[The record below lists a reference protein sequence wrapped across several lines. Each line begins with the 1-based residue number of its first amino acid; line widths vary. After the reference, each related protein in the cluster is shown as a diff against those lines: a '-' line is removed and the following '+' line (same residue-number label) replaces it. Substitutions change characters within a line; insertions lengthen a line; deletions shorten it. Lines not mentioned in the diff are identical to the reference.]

1 MVVFNYSG
9 KEVSAKVV
17 YYGPGLSGKTT
28 NLEHIYGKVPEKQR
42 GKMVSMKTKTDRT
55 LFFDFLPLSAGE
67 INGFKTRFL
76 LYTVPGQV
84 YYNAT
89 RKLVLKGADGVVFVA
104 DSDPELRQA
113 NKESFANLEKN
124 LAEHGMSIESIPL
137 VLQYNKRDVPN
148 AMSIEELNADLNR
161 GDWPVLEA
169 VAIHGDGVFETFKA
183 ITRVVFQKMNE
194 RFTKPGA
201 GPAAAVA
208 PGAAASAAMGA
219 APVERPAAHAAP
231 ASDDDAPASAPQR
244 DPAEEGDVIRLS
256 SMERILGGSG
266 SHGAPHG
273 ASQGA
278 SQGVSHGASHGGSH
292 GAPHGAAHGVAHSS
306 PPHQAH
312 AEDLPASARI
322 MRNAPPST
330 GTGGEDEPW
339 HTHEVRIPVTVAK
352 LQRGKI
358 RLVLEID
365 VIEAPMKVYP
375 RAGVSSA
382 DDYDAHS

>member
-67 INGFKTRFL
+67 VNGFKTRFL

-124 LAEHGMSIESIPL
+124 LAEHGMNIDSIPM

-148 AMSIEELNADLNR
+148 AMTIAELNADLNR
-161 GDWPVLEA
+161 GNWPVLEA

-201 GPAAAVA
+201 GPATATAPALNMGTGAGMYAA
-208 PGAAASAAMGA
+208 PIEMSAA
-219 APVERPAAHAAP
+219 R
-231 ASDDDAPASAPQR
+231 PASANEAGT
-244 DPAEEGDVIRLS
+244 AEPTPLRTAVEDGDVIRLS
-256 SMERILGGSG
+256 SMERILGGSV
-266 SHGAPHG
+266 PHMTPSG
-273 ASQGA
+273 ASPA
-278 SQGVSHGASHGGSH
+278 TSPAGS
-292 GAPHGAAHGVAHSS
+292 APTSS
-306 PPHQAH
+306 APSAQSNA
-312 AEDLPASARI
+312 PAPAARI
-322 MRNAPPST
+322 TRPSAMAKHD
-330 GTGGEDEPW
+330 DEPW

-352 LQRGKI
+352 LQPGKI

-365 VIEAPMKVYP
+365 VIESSAKLYSKSTS
-375 RAGVSSA
+375 SSA
-382 DDYDAHS
+382 DDYDMHS